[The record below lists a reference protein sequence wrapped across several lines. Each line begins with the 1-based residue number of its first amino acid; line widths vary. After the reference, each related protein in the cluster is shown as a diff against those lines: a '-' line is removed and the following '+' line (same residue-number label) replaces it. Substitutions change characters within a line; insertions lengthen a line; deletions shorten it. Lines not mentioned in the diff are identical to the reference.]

1 MKLVRITS
9 QCQPD
14 VPVLQTR
21 GREEGGTQREKGGE
35 RKRARERKRWGLFE
49 LSELKSLS
57 FFTIETDSYN
67 MW

>member
-1 MKLVRITS
+1 MPAGCSSSADTGER
-9 QCQPD
+9 
-14 VPVLQTR
+14 R
-21 GREEGGTQREKGGE
+21 GRDTKGE
-35 RKRARERKRWGLFE
+35 RRREEERERERKRWGLFE

>member
-1 MKLVRITS
+1 MFQFCRHGREKREGHKGS
-9 QCQPD
+9 KEE
-14 VPVLQTR
+14 R
-21 GREEGGTQREKGGE
+21 GRE
-35 RKRARERKRWGLFE
+35 RERKRWGLFE